1 MIYFKLIFANDI
13 SIYSSSLFYTYVY
26 PIAPAPFVA
35 SFYTEFCTFEENK
48 LPIHV
53 AIYFWTLFYSLVYE
67 SIFMPIAHCFNH
79 YSFTIS
85 LKIRQCQP
93 SSFILFQGC
102 LGSCRFS
109 ILPQEFQNQF
119 ANFYKSTSEILMAIA
134 LNLEKNL
141 RKLLPHEH
149 IYLGFLQFLSGIFYS
164 FQHVTFAHILSKFP
178 QYFMFLI
185 LF

>member
-1 MIYFKLIFANDI
+1 MTSAFSWQNPI
-13 SIYSSSLFYTYVY
+13 SLCPASLCSKPNSPV
-26 PIAPAPFVA
+26 IVPAPFVA
-35 SFYTEFCTFEENK
+35 PFCTEFCTFEENK
-48 LPIHV
+48 LPIYV
-53 AIYFWTLFYSLVYE
+53 AIYFWTLFYSLEYL
-67 SIFMPIAHCFNH
+67 SIFMPIMHFFNH

-93 SSFILFQGC
+93 SSFVLFQSC

-109 ILPQEFQNQF
+109 VLPQEFQNQF

-149 IYLGFLQFLSGIFYS
+149 VYLSFLECLSGIFHS
-164 FQHVTFAHILSKFP
+164 FQCVTFAHILSKFP

>member
-85 LKIRQCQP
+85 LKIR
-93 SSFILFQGC
+93 
-102 LGSCRFS
+102 
-109 ILPQEFQNQF
+109 
-119 ANFYKSTSEILMAIA
+119 
-134 LNLEKNL
+134 
-141 RKLLPHEH
+141 
-149 IYLGFLQFLSGIFYS
+149 
-164 FQHVTFAHILSKFP
+164 
-178 QYFMFLI
+178 
-185 LF
+185 